1 MKHPKY
7 LRHREIAPKKKVL
20 AEVTYQ
26 TPNTADG
33 WEPRSVC
40 VCIIHASPRKS
51 VMEVKKGR
59 RDED

>member
-33 WEPRSVC
+33 CESRYVC

-51 VMEVKKGR
+51 VMGQKRQKR
-59 RDED
+59 